1 MIEDLRSMVVA
12 EEFDYPLL
20 MNCLKGYSKP
30 RDKVTRWLKSGAII
44 RVKKGLYVFGEK
56 YNRIPICLSS
66 LANLIYGPSYISK
79 EYALA
84 AYSLI
89 PERVELITSMT
100 TQKSKGFETPV
111 GNFSYTHLD
120 LKAYILGIC
129 LKEID
134 ETHFCLIASPE
145 KALADLIASQRSIS
159 TCDELF
165 EHLIENMRMDEAA
178 LRDLH
183 PKYLKSIAAAYQ
195 NKAVNWLY
203 EIVKTQK

>member
-1 MIEDLRSMVVA
+1 MLEDLRRLVVA

-20 MNCLKGYSKP
+20 MNCLNQYSKP

-56 YNRIPICLSS
+56 YRRGPLCLSA
-66 LANLIYGPSYISK
+66 LANLIYGPSYLSK

-84 AYSLI
+84 AYNLI

-100 TQKSKGFETPV
+100 TQKSKMFVTPV

-120 LKAYILGIC
+120 LNKYTPGIY

-134 ETHFCLIASPE
+134 EAHFCLIASPE
-145 KALADLIASQRSIS
+145 KALADLLSCQKSIS
-159 TCDELF
+159 NREELL
-165 EHLIENMRMDEAA
+165 EHLIENMRIDEDA

-183 PKYLKSIAAAYQ
+183 TRHLKEIAAVYQ
-195 NKAVNWLY
+195 NKTVNWLY
-203 EIVKTQK
+203 EIVRG